1 MTHSLHR
8 VGTEDSLSRDFVVAA
23 LPAMGINNAGH
34 EVKLQA
40 FLRLALKHNPK
51 NYGVGSYGNQ
61 FSQNGED
68 IIQHATGMA
77 HSVFT
82 DVADVTAF
90 LKDLKAADLG
100 VSVIVS
106 GILDTVNKAV
116 REAGLKRHTV
126 NVSLG
131 VWGNTKRLPPTEVM
145 EITTMCGHGMI
156 SVNLVRKLLDDI
168 RSGATTAEEAGKSL
182 AAPCVCGIFNPARA
196 AELLAAAA
204 KK

>member
-23 LPAMGINNAGH
+23 LPAMGINSAGH
-34 EVKLQA
+34 EPKLQA
-40 FLRLALKHNPK
+40 FLRMALKHNPK
-51 NYGVGSYGNQ
+51 NYGVGSYGNEY
-61 FSQNGED
+61 SHDGEQV
-68 IIQHATGMA
+68 IQHAGGMA
-77 HSVFT
+77 HAVFT
-82 DVADVTAF
+82 SIDDVKAF
-90 LKDLKAADLG
+90 LKELKAADLG
-100 VSVIVS
+100 MSVIVS
-106 GILDTVNKAV
+106 GILDRVNQAV
-116 REAGLKRHTV
+116 KDAGLKRHTV

-131 VWGNTKRLPPTEVM
+131 VWGNTKRLPAEEIR

-156 SVNLVRKLLDDI
+156 ATNLVKKLIDDV

-182 AAPCVCGIFNPARA
+182 AAPCCCGIFNPARA